1 MRSQRSSAIPGP
13 PNHAMMKCGFN
24 VTNKPVQLL
33 VTSGRPSRDKTR
45 EVANCPEQVKASHPC
60 AVQDFH
66 EDPRRN
72 WLEPA
77 SGVRI
82 KGWTIW
88 VDIAPTGRALVAFA
102 LVLLVGLLFDVWCW
116 GAHGNVAIVF
126 RSTVGGCFTTI
137 FSYFGTTSRA
147 RGRGHMDTRPNRV
160 RRVWHKRM
168 LAPMTCDRAALRGRG
183 PLGRGSLV
191 LRKER

>member
-1 MRSQRSSAIPGP
+1 MRSQRSGAIPGP
-13 PNHAMMKCGFN
+13 PYHAVMKRGFN

-45 EVANCPEQVKASHPC
+45 EVANRPEQIKASHSC

-72 WLEPA
+72 GLQPA

-82 KGWTIW
+82 NGWAVW
-88 VDIAPTGRALVAFA
+88 VDIAPTSRALVALA

-116 GAHGNVAIVF
+116 GAHDNVAIFF
-126 RSTVGGCFTTI
+126 RSTVGGCSTTI

-160 RRVWHKRM
+160 RRVWHERM
-168 LAPMTCDRAALRGRG
+168 LAPLTYHFSALRGRS

-191 LRKER
+191 LR